1 LIQRGNFT
9 LKIQTVIA
17 LGLLSISAA
26 NADQWNKH
34 WNVSG
39 KPELHVSAGDA
50 SVVVESGGNGGIDA
64 NLTTQGWNIGDS
76 GVRVTE
82 HQTGNR
88 VDIDVKAPTG
98 THFNF
103 GNHSIKLEVRVPR
116 ELLADIHTGDG
127 SIRLLDLHGSVR
139 ADTGDGS
146 IQADRLDGIF
156 DAHSGDGSVHIS
168 GRFDNLRLHTQDGS
182 VGVEVLEGSKL
193 SADWR
198 VETGD
203 GSVSLRLPKTL
214 SANLEMHTGDGHI
227 RLDVPLTVTTGQNEH
242 RIEGKL
248 NGGGPL
254 FMVKTGDGSISVGSL

>member
-1 LIQRGNFT
+1 M
-9 LKIQTVIA
+9 KIQTVIA

-26 NADQWNKH
+26 HADQWNKH

-39 KPELHVSAGDA
+39 RPELHISAGDA
-50 SVVVESGGNGGIDA
+50 AVVVESGGNGGIDA

-88 VDIDVKAPTG
+88 VDIDVKVPNSQ
-98 THFNF
+98 FNF

-116 ELLADIHTGDG
+116 ELLADVHTGDG

-146 IQADRLDGIF
+146 IQADRLDGVF
-156 DAHSGDGSVHIS
+156 DAHTGDGSVHVS

-227 RLDVPLTVTTGQNEH
+227 RLDIPLTVTTSQNEH

-254 FMVKTGDGSISVGSL
+254 FMVRTGDGSINLSSL